1 MDAWFGIAAAIA
13 LAAGVA
19 RVFFGAKGAGYY
31 AVNLFFWLKMALF
44 VAVGL
49 ISVAPTFSFI
59 VWRRRVRADG
69 LFRPP
74 NQEVARLRT
83 ALYAEAALFAAIPL
97 CAAAMA
103 RGYGMWTP

>member
-1 MDAWFGIAAAIA
+1 AWFGIVAAIA

-31 AVNLFFWLKMALF
+31 GANTFFWLKMALF
-44 VAVGL
+44 VSVGL

-59 VWRRRVRADG
+59 VWRRRARADSG
-69 LFRPP
+69 FRPP
-74 NQEVARLRT
+74 NEEVARLRA
-83 ALYAEAALFAAIPL
+83 ALYAEATLFAAIPL

-103 RGYGMWTP
+103 RFAT